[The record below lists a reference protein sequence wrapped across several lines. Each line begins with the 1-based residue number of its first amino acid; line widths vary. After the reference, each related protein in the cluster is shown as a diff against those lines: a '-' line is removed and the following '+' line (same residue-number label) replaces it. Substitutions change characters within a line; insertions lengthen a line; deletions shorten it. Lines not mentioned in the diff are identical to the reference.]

1 MKYAI
6 DKPDYQQFYVRYE
19 DQKEKVNF
27 LNFMMRFGFLS
38 SDHIR
43 SVEYKS
49 HILIINYLQKNII
62 GAGAAVMACACT
74 SGAKIVTIDQF
85 IKEILLE
92 NLDKV

>member
-6 DKPDYQQFYVRYE
+6 DKPDYQQFFVRYE

-27 LNFMMRFGFLS
+27 LNLLMRFGFLS

-49 HILIINYLQKNII
+49 HILIINYLQKNIYWSR
-62 GAGAAVMACACT
+62 AAVMACACI
-74 SGAKIVTIDQF
+74 SGAKI
-85 IKEILLE
+85 
-92 NLDKV
+92 